1 MIALPIPHSSFS
13 FFKTKSRPGY
23 KWVSALHSKSGTN
36 VGPKAWH
43 LLSPSSSHGWG
54 VEWIRIFYLVATVC
68 VWSKTLQNQCKGPVT
83 PVSFGTGLLWPGAPV
98 RVHLR
103 ALRDKGWCQAVAPK
117 DNTAT
122 LCCFQTDPLG
132 KIYRIFA
139 LQGSSSSSL
148 GVWTGLV
155 NMWYRGHT
163 EDGLSLKQG
172 QMLQWV
178 VGVQKLHTQQHSV
191 QERHGKETFLKV
203 VTWGQQIQAV
213 ADGHLA
219 LFDPIQDRTEHLFSD
234 VQGMFLLKCR
244 RQAQGRAK
252 QELWGAWRA
261 IALTV
266 RCVSASTAR
275 ALKYVFT

>member
-68 VWSKTLQNQCKGPVT
+68 VWSKTPQNQCKAPVT

-117 DNTAT
+117 DNMPT

-132 KIYRIFA
+132 KIYRTFA
-139 LQGSSSSSL
+139 LQGCSSSSL
-148 GVWTGLV
+148 GGPQPEAEGV
-155 NMWYRGHT
+155 NVFLIGFIYLPSNNVLTTALLNDW
-163 EDGLSLKQG
+163 S
-172 QMLQWV
+172 
-178 VGVQKLHTQQHSV
+178 QHA
-191 QERHGKETFLKV
+191 G
-203 VTWGQQIQAV
+203 I
-213 ADGHLA
+213 
-219 LFDPIQDRTEHLFSD
+219 
-234 VQGMFLLKCR
+234 
-244 RQAQGRAK
+244 
-252 QELWGAWRA
+252 
-261 IALTV
+261 
-266 RCVSASTAR
+266 
-275 ALKYVFT
+275 